1 MFRYTYAAIKTCRQ
15 KRGTD
20 IGTGYAY
27 IKGTVTKVSI
37 EFAEK
42 EGNKNKKV
50 GISTK
55 LNADHEIEED
65 IHT

>member
-1 MFRYTYAAIKTCRQ
+1 
-15 KRGTD
+15 
-20 IGTGYAY
+20 
-27 IKGTVTKVSI
+27 VTKVSI